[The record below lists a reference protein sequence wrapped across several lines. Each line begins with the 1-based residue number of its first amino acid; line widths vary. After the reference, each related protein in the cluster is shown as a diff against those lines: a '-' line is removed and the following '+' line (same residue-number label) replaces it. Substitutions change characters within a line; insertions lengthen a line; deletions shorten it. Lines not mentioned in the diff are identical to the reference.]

1 LKILDKYI
9 LKTFTITFTTVF
21 VILFFIFILQTIWL
35 FIYDLAGRDLDLM
48 LIVKFLLFGM
58 PRIIPLVLPLSVL
71 LASIM
76 SFGNLAENY
85 EFAAMKSAGISLQRT
100 MKSLTIFIVFLS
112 VLAFVFANNVIPYA
126 EYKFINFR
134 KNIAQ
139 RKPAMA
145 IAEGQFSEIGYYTI
159 KVDKKSGENG
169 NHLTGITIHKKS
181 LRGDG
186 VRTVIKSK
194 DGDLISNENSNIL
207 KLVLNDG
214 YYYEDII
221 PKRYEDRNKIPF
233 AKASFKKDVINLD
246 LSVLNGDPSDQNITN
261 TTTMLNISELNY
273 TIDSLHKNYNR
284 DIVSFADNI
293 HQRVGFI
300 SINKSILP
308 LKKENVKADLLSLLN
323 ESDQL
328 QILQYASST
337 VANTL
342 FSIDSSK
349 DEMINKQKIIN
360 SHFIA
365 LYDKFVVAFACLM
378 MFFIGAP
385 LGAIIRKGG
394 IGLPIVFAVLIFITF
409 HFINTFGKRLAE
421 ENGILPFFGSWMSSF
436 ILTPLAILLTYR
448 ATNDIGLFNID
459 SILQPFQKLFQK
471 LFPSQN

>member
-1 LKILDKYI
+1 
-9 LKTFTITFTTVF
+9 
-21 VILFFIFILQTIWL
+21 
-35 FIYDLAGRDLDLM
+35 
-48 LIVKFLLFGM
+48 
-58 PRIIPLVLPLSVL
+58 
-71 LASIM
+71 
-76 SFGNLAENY
+76 
-85 EFAAMKSAGISLQRT
+85 
-100 MKSLTIFIVFLS
+100 
-112 VLAFVFANNVIPYA
+112 
-126 EYKFINFR
+126 
-134 KNIAQ
+134 
-139 RKPAMA
+139 
-145 IAEGQFSEIGYYTI
+145 
-159 KVDKKSGENG
+159 
-169 NHLTGITIHKKS
+169 
-181 LRGDG
+181 
-186 VRTVIKSK
+186 
-194 DGDLISNENSNIL
+194 
-207 KLVLNDG
+207 
-214 YYYEDII
+214 
-221 PKRYEDRNKIPF
+221 
-233 AKASFKKDVINLD
+233 
-246 LSVLNGDPSDQNITN
+246 
-261 TTTMLNISELNY
+261 
-273 TIDSLHKNYNR
+273 LHKNYNR

-293 HQRVGFI
+293 HQRVGFV
-300 SINKSILP
+300 SVNNSILP

-421 ENGILPFFGSWMSSF
+421 ENGISPFFGSWMSSF
-436 ILTPLAILLTYR
+436 VLTPLAILLTYR

-459 SILQPFQKLFQK
+459 SILQPFQKIFQK

>member
-1 LKILDKYI
+1 MKILDKYI

-76 SFGNLAENY
+76 TFGNLAENY
-85 EFAAMKSAGISLQRT
+85 ELAAMKSAGISLGRS
-100 MKSLTIFIVFLS
+100 MKSLTVFLLFLS

-139 RKPAMA
+139 RKPALA

-186 VRTVIKSK
+186 VRTVIKAK
-194 DGDLISNENSNIL
+194 DGDLVSDESSNIL

-214 YYYEDII
+214 FYYEDII
-221 PKRYEDRNKIPF
+221 PKKYEDRNRIPF
-233 AKASFKKDVINLD
+233 AKASFKKDVINID
-246 LSVLNGDPSDQNITN
+246 LSVLNGNQTDQNIANTN
-261 TTTMLNISELNY
+261 TMLNSSELLY
-273 TIDSLHKNYNR
+273 TIDSLHKNYKR
-284 DIVSFADNI
+284 DVISFADNI
-293 HQRVGFI
+293 HQRVG
-300 SINKSILP
+300 INENKLVTPI
-308 LKKENVKADLLSLLN
+308 KEDLIKQDLLSILE
-323 ESDQL
+323 ESDKL
-328 QILQYASST
+328 QMLQSASGA
-337 VANTL
+337 VVNTI
-342 FSIDSSK
+342 FTIDSSK
-349 DEMINKQKIIN
+349 DEFKVKQKVIN
-360 SHFIA
+360 MHFIA

-409 HFINTFGKRLAE
+409 HFINTFGRRLAE
-421 ENGILPFFGSWMSSF
+421 ENGIPPFFGSWMSTF
-436 ILTPLAILLTYR
+436 VLTPLAVLLTYR
-448 ATNDIGLFNID
+448 ATNDIGLINID
-459 SILQPFQKLFQK
+459 SILLPFQKLFQK
-471 LFPSQN
+471 LFPTQK

>member
-1 LKILDKYI
+1 
-9 LKTFTITFTTVF
+9 
-21 VILFFIFILQTIWL
+21 
-35 FIYDLAGRDLDLM
+35 M

-76 SFGNLAENY
+76 TFGNLAENY

-100 MKSLTIFIVFLS
+100 MKRLTIFIVFLS

-261 TTTMLNISELNY
+261 TTTMLNINELNY

-308 LKKENVKADLLSLLN
+308 IKKEKFNADLLSLLN

-328 QILQYASST
+328 QILQYAS
-337 VANTL
+337 VL
-342 FSIDSSK
+342 LRIRFFQSIVQRMK
-349 DEMINKQKIIN
+349 
-360 SHFIA
+360 
-365 LYDKFVVAFACLM
+365 
-378 MFFIGAP
+378 
-385 LGAIIRKGG
+385 
-394 IGLPIVFAVLIFITF
+394 
-409 HFINTFGKRLAE
+409 
-421 ENGILPFFGSWMSSF
+421 
-436 ILTPLAILLTYR
+436 
-448 ATNDIGLFNID
+448 
-459 SILQPFQKLFQK
+459 
-471 LFPSQN
+471 